1 MSDHQIKR
9 ERHIEAQFSDVGT
22 SQGQPMYYQ
31 GGLGEVDVKADPGL
45 SDNQQP
51 PSYYPMGAMRPPPR
65 VLPSQLLQTY
75 QRIQPP
81 PRFSSEDFPVAGQSF
96 GGYEEPSYRPV
107 AQAGGSSTPSF
118 AQVANDMIN
127 KSLRRRP
134 GGTSVVEP
142 DSVLGDSGRLYHGY
156 KEGKYMLPND
166 AAEQDRL
173 DFQHKIFRLLFD
185 DWLALAPLSSSPRYV
200 LDVGTGT
207 GIWATDFAEQNPA
220 SYVIGTD
227 LSAIQPAPRVPNCTF
242 IKDDAEAPWY
252 FADPFPDHSRCQ
264 GNCQHWISFDYIHL
278 RLMFTCFDDPRTVMK
293 RAYDNLSPGGWIE
306 FQESSMEYCQENPD
320 YQGTAGLRYTELCIR
335 GAAALGRDLLAVL
348 HYQRWLEEI
357 GFINVNTKIFRLPQ
371 GPWAQTEKLK
381 HIGEFHMRNV
391 LEAARGF
398 GWKMLTAAGM
408 TAAEIEDLVAQVQ
421 SEIWNRNSHAYNPV
435 YVIYGQKPAMS

>member
-1 MSDHQIKR
+1 MSDDQIKR
-9 ERHIEAQFSDVGT
+9 ERHIEAQFSGVGT

-65 VLPSQLLQTY
+65 VLPSQLLQSY
-75 QRIQPP
+75 QDTQPP
-81 PRFSSEDFPVAGQSF
+81 LRFSSEDLPVAGQRL
-96 GGYEEPSYRPV
+96 GAYEEPSYRPV

-134 GGTSVVEP
+134 GGTSIVEP

-185 DWLALAPLSSSPRYV
+185 DWLALAPLSSTPRYV

-220 SYVIGTD
+220 S
-227 LSAIQPAPRVPNCTF
+227 
-242 IKDDAEAPWY
+242 
-252 FADPFPDHSRCQ
+252 
-264 GNCQHWISFDYIHL
+264 
-278 RLMFTCFDDPRTVMK
+278 LMFTCFDDPRTVMK

-306 FQESSMEYCQENPD
+306 FQESSMEYCQENLD
-320 YQGTAGLRYTELCIR
+320 YQGTAGLRYAELCIR
-335 GAAALGRDLLAVL
+335 GAAALGRDLLAVQ

-357 GFINVNTKIFRLPQ
+357 GFINVNTRIFKLPQ
-371 GPWAQTEKLK
+371 GPWAQTERLK

-408 TAAEIEDLVAQVQ
+408 TAAEIEDLVSQVQ
-421 SEIWNRNSHAYNPV
+421 TEIWNRNSHTYNPV
-435 YVIYGQKPAMS
+435 YVIYGQKPTMN